1 MKKVIAK
8 NMTNSI
14 LSNNVEHYH
23 MVYGIRYGNIYLIAK
38 VSQHPIQYNL
48 FDIYRG
54 NFWSESIESKTKREV
69 IIKASEEDFDF
80 YILED
85 KAELLDLIKEN
96 K

>member
-8 NMTNSI
+8 NMTNFI
-14 LSNNVEHYH
+14 FLNDVEHYH

-48 FDIYRG
+48 VDLYAG
-54 NFWSESIESKTKREV
+54 NFWSNSVEGETKREV